1 MLTSWFFDEHNV
13 TTSLLNRDMSLL
25 AFNRRVL
32 SLAMREDYPLLERL
46 RFLSIVAL
54 NLDEFFEVR
63 MEAQLEAA
71 SGKRADVNVTPHTFT
86 MVSAEAHA
94 LIVEQYRIFFEV
106 LMPALDA
113 QGVRLIPSEHR
124 TAAQNQF
131 VQEYFEQ
138 YVKPLLLPIALD
150 PAHPFPQ
157 VANKALN
164 FIVELDGVDAFGR
177 DNAICILRVPRTL
190 PRIVRLPDNVSDG
203 KQCFVLLTSIIRT
216 NLQTLFSGRNIL
228 HASQFRVTRNSDLE
242 VDEEDVSDLRMALRQ
257 ELVHRQYGQAVRLE
271 VSHTCPTHMTDFLL
285 KQFALPQQALYR
297 VNGPVNLG
305 RLIQLPDMVVDAD
318 ALKFTP
324 YAPQWPLQL
333 TGEKSSFF
341 DRLKQGDVLIHRPYE
356 SFEAV
361 IAFLEE
367 AVNDPNVLSIQQTI
381 YRTGDDPR
389 MLNLLK
395 EAVRKGKEVLAVVE
409 LKARFDE
416 EANINWAEALE
427 SVGAQVVYGIVGL
440 KTHAKMLLV
449 MRREGRYIKRY
460 GHLSTGNYNPK
471 TAKLYT
477 DIGMLT
483 QDLTITREMES
494 VFRHLTA
501 QVPLPRMQRLLVAPF
516 TLHQMM
522 LRYVRRASIAASRGK
537 SAYIALKMN
546 SLTDESLVH
555 ALLEAAR
562 NGVRVDLVVRG
573 ANILPVDDPRVEG
586 RIRVRSV
593 IGRFLE
599 HSRAFWFEI
608 DGHQRVWLSS
618 ADWMSRNMFRRVEV
632 AWPIRDI
639 QMQAY
644 IWKICLE
651 PYINDKKDAWVLG
664 GQGQY
669 SPICGNHDRISDR
682 HFFSAQEHL
691 VQTYLKGEVT

>member
-1 MLTSWFFDEHNV
+1 
-13 TTSLLNRDMSLL
+13 MSLL

-71 SGKRADVNVTPHTFT
+71 SGKRADVNVTPHTFA

-94 LIVEQYRIFFEV
+94 LTAEQYRIFFEV

-113 QGVRLIPSEHR
+113 QGVRLIPSESR
-124 TAAQNQF
+124 TVAQNQF
-131 VQEYFEQ
+131 VREYFDQ
-138 YVKPLLLPIALD
+138 NVKPLLLPIALD

-190 PRIVRLPDNVSDG
+190 PRIVRLPDEVSEG

-216 NLQTLFSGRNIL
+216 NLPTLFPGRNIL
-228 HASQFRVTRNSDLE
+228 HASQFRVTRNSELE
-242 VDEEDVSDLRMALRQ
+242 VDEDEVSDLRMALRQ

-271 VSHTCPTHMTDFLL
+271 VSHTCPAGLAEFLL
-285 KQFALPQQALYR
+285 KQFTLPEQALYR

-305 RLIQLPDMVVDAD
+305 RLIQLPDMVDAD

-483 QDLTITREMES
+483 QDLTITREMEA

-501 QVPLPRMQRLLVAPF
+501 QVPLPTMRRLLVAPF
-516 TLHQMM
+516 TLHQTM
-522 LRYVRRASIAASRGK
+522 LRYVRRASLAASRGK
-537 SAYIALKMN
+537 QAYIALKVN
-546 SLTDESLVH
+546 SLTDEALVY

-562 NGVRVDLVVRG
+562 NGARIDLVVRG

-599 HSRAFWFEI
+599 HSRVFWFEI
-608 DGHQRVWLSS
+608 DTHKRVWLSS

-632 AWPIRDI
+632 AWPIRDA

-644 IWKICLE
+644 IWQMCLE
-651 PYINDKKDAWVLG
+651 PYINDKKDAWVQG
-664 GQGQY
+664 EQGQY
-669 SPICGNHDRISDR
+669 SPVRGKHEKISDKYPV
-682 HFFSAQEHL
+682 SAQEHL
-691 VQTYLKGEVT
+691 MQVYLKGVEI